1 VCRETY
7 RGFKS
12 LILRELSEAQ
22 RTLVEEILS
31 NISWKYKEGY
41 VKKVLLMRANHL
53 RHEALG
59 SFLANHGYLSAE
71 IIEKKAI
78 SYTQFQAGIIESH
91 MAAQE
96 QSEFDFFSPL
106 ISQAYDVPR
115 IEIPTGKLNSPL
127 VYNFLED
134 VEFDLVITFGVSILS
149 PHLINLLQQKIVGI
163 HLGLSPYYRGSG
175 TNFFPFVN
183 SEIAAVGYTLM
194 HLDEG
199 IDTGPIIHQGRAP
212 IVLGDSIHSI
222 GNRNIR
228 YMFFDIARI
237 LESKLDWNHISQSSK
252 SSGKLFRRKDFTVES
267 LVIAYQNM
275 NSGLVARY
283 MENQT
288 SELKAF
294 PIIEYEG
301 IRNLK

>member
-1 VCRETY
+1 M
-7 RGFKS
+7 
-12 LILRELSEAQ
+12 
-22 RTLVEEILS
+22 
-31 NISWKYKEGY
+31 
-41 VKKVLLMRANHL
+41 KKVLLMRANHL

-71 IIEKKAI
+71 IIEKK
-78 SYTQFQAGIIESH
+78 SVRVSQSQTKIIEFH
-91 MAAQE
+91 MAARE
-96 QSEFDFFSPL
+96 QSEFDFFST
-106 ISQAYDVPR
+106 SVVPSKEVPT
-115 IEIPTGKLNSPL
+115 IEIPTGDLNSSF
-127 VYNFLED
+127 VYNFLESI
-134 VEFDLVITFGVSILS
+134 EFDLVITFGVSILS
-149 PHLINLLQQKIVGI
+149 PKLINFLQRKILGI

-212 IVLGDSIHSI
+212 VVLGDSIHTI
-222 GNRNIR
+222 GNRNIS
-228 YMFFDIARI
+228 YMFSDIARI
-237 LESKLDWNHISQSSK
+237 LESRLDWNLNSQPSK
-252 SSGKLFRRKDFTVES
+252 PSGRLYRRNDFTIES
-267 LVIAYQNM
+267 LEIAYQNI

-283 MENQT
+283 IENQT

-301 IRNLK
+301 IRSSK

>member
-1 VCRETY
+1 M
-7 RGFKS
+7 
-12 LILRELSEAQ
+12 
-22 RTLVEEILS
+22 
-31 NISWKYKEGY
+31 
-41 VKKVLLMRANHL
+41 KKVLLMRANHL

-71 IIEKKAI
+71 IIEKK
-78 SYTQFQAGIIESH
+78 SVSNTQFRTGIIESH
-91 MAAQE
+91 MAARE
-96 QSEFDFFSPL
+96 QSEFDFFSPS
-106 ISQAYDVPR
+106 ISQAYKVPS
-115 IEIPTGKLNSPL
+115 IEISAGELNSHH
-127 VYNFLED
+127 VYSFLENID
-134 VEFDLVITFGVSILS
+134 FDLVITFGVSILS
-149 PHLINLLQQKIVGI
+149 PHLIETLQGKILGI

-183 SEIAAVGYTLM
+183 SELAAVGYTLM

-228 YMFFDIARI
+228 YMFLDIARI
-237 LESKLDWNHISQSSK
+237 LESNIDWNHTPQSSK
-252 SSGKLFRRKDFTVES
+252 SSGKLYRRKDFTVES

-275 NSGLVARY
+275 NSGLVAHFI
-283 MENQT
+283 ENKT

-294 PIIEYEG
+294 PIIQLQG
-301 IRNLK
+301 IGNSK